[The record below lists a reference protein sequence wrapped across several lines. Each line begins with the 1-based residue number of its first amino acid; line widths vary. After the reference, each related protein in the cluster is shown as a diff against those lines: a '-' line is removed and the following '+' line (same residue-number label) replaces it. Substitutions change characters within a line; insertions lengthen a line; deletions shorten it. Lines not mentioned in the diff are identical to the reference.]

1 MPATVHVW
9 SERQVELCNLF
20 PKQDE
25 QVHSTVLDGE
35 SVLLN
40 LSSGRYY
47 TLNVVGSTIWDLCKG
62 EQSLRQI
69 LSTICDRFDVSAQQ
83 AQDDVLD
90 LIMHLEQEGLL
101 HPERR

>member
-1 MPATVHVW
+1 MPATTHVW
-9 SERQVELCNLF
+9 SERQLELCDLF

-47 TLNVVGSTIWDLCKG
+47 TLNVVGSIIWDLCSG
-62 EQSLRQI
+62 QHSLQQI
-69 LSTICDRFDVSAQQ
+69 HSALCEKFDVSVQQ
-83 AQDDVLD
+83 AKDDVLD
-90 LIMHLEQEGLL
+90 LIVHLEHEGLL
-101 HPERR
+101 HIERR